1 VPANWSRT
9 IHGIGDLHAGGV
21 ELKRVSALLD
31 DAKKLKKPALH
42 LQIGDAT
49 QHGLPEEDVL
59 ARKWLRRLPA
69 RHHTILGNHDV
80 MDDKRTPGQWA
91 QAYGYASPNHVI
103 DELPF
108 VRIIC
113 VAPDRDGKGEQSGTL
128 SDATLAWMSTQL
140 ESAGRDCW
148 IACHWPLKKTVMGN
162 PDTHYTS
169 DMGSFYAKP
178 DDKVRAL
185 LASHPNAKAW
195 LSGHTHSPI
204 RAPGLVTR
212 APLAPNRSI
221 LAVNLSAIVFTGNKR
236 HTQDPVRSIYLTH
249 RPGEIEVRFRD
260 HVKRQWMAVG
270 GKRVVTV
277 KV

>member
-1 VPANWSRT
+1 M

-21 ELKRVSALLD
+21 ERKRVSALLD

-49 QHGLPEEDVL
+49 QSGLPEEDVL
-59 ARKWLRRLPA
+59 AKRWLGRLPA

-113 VAPDRDGKGEQSGTL
+113 VAPDRDGKGVQSGIL
-128 SDATLAWMSTQL
+128 SDATLGWMTTQL

-148 IACHWPLKKTVMGN
+148 IACHWPLKNTVMGRTE
-162 PDTHYTS
+162 THYTS

-178 DDKVRAL
+178 DDKIRAL

-204 RAPGLVTR
+204 SAPGLVTR
-212 APLAPNRSI
+212 APLAPKRSI

-236 HTQDPVRSIYLTH
+236 HTQDPVRSVYLTH
-249 RPGEIEVRFRD
+249 LPGAIEVRFRD
-260 HVKRQWMAVG
+260 HLKRQWMAVG
-270 GKRVVTV
+270 GKRVITV

>member
-1 VPANWSRT
+1 MV
-9 IHGIGDLHAGGV
+9 HGIGDLHAGGV
-21 ELKRVSALLD
+21 ERKRVSALLND
-31 DAKKLKKPALH
+31 VKKLRKPALH
-42 LQIGDAT
+42 LQIGDST
-49 QHGLPEEDVL
+49 QHGLPKEDVL
-59 ARKWLRRLPA
+59 AKRWLARLPA

-80 MDDKRTPGQWA
+80 MDDKRTPEQWA
-91 QAYGYASPNHVI
+91 KAYGYPSPNHVI

-128 SDATLAWMSTQL
+128 SDATLEWMTQQL

-148 IACHWPLKKTVMGN
+148 IACHWPLRKTVMG
-162 PDTHYTS
+162 DTKTYYTS
-169 DMGSFYAKP
+169 DMTSFFAQP
-178 DDKVRAL
+178 DDKIRAL
-185 LASHPNAKAW
+185 LARHPNAKAW

-236 HTQDPVRSIYLTH
+236 HTQDPVRSVYLTH
-249 RPGEIEVRFRD
+249 LPGEIEIRFRD
-260 HVKRQWMAVG
+260 HVARQWKAVG
-270 GKRVVTV
+270 GRRVIKM